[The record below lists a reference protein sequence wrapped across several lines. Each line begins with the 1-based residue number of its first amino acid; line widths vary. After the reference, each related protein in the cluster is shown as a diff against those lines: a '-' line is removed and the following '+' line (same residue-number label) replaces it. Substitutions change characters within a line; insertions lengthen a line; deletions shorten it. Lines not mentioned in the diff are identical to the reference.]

1 MTFEQK
7 TLIQKLSETAKL
19 PDRSQETL
27 TEEEASRLIADLRNS
42 IRISWINSVSVV
54 GFWERRQRFHR
65 FSSEPNCLQPKITC
79 LQNCEWSAARTSS
92 RFRTRRNFL

>member
-54 GFWERRQRFHR
+54 GF
-65 FSSEPNCLQPKITC
+65 
-79 LQNCEWSAARTSS
+79 
-92 RFRTRRNFL
+92 